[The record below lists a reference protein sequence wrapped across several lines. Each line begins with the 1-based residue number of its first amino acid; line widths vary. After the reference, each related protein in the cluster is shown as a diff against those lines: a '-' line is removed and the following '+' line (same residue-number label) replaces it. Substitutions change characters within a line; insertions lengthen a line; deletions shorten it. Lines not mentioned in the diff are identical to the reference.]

1 MRTREC
7 MDASVHSCMCM
18 HAQVCMYVS
27 PSRLGGSWDFLATTP
42 PRGSGQAV
50 LHAAQVSA
58 APPAREES
66 RNVAS
71 SLAHPLQEEQFT
83 LHACEMCKSC
93 VSVKKQVVQSK
104 TCCASVVRVHASI
117 DCPNGEVPPNDKQA

>member
-7 MDASVHSCMCM
+7 MDASMRNSMCR
-18 HAQVCMYVS
+18 HEQVCMYLS
-27 PSRLGGSWDFLATTP
+27 KSRLGGSWDFLATTP

-58 APPAREES
+58 VPPAREE
-66 RNVAS
+66 RKNVAS
-71 SLAHPLQEEQFT
+71 SLAHPLHEEQFT

-93 VSVKKQVVQSK
+93 VSVKKQVVQWK

-117 DCPNGEVPPNDKQA
+117 DCANGEAPPHDKQA